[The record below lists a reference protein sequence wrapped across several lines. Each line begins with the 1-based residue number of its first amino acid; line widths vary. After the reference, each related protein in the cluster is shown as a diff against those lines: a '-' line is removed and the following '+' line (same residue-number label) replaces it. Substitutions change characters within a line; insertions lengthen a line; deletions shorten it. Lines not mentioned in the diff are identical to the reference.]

1 MLVLSLTVIPVHAIM
16 VCGGMERKV
25 HSFLASGL
33 DGNEWSASCCGHSDS
48 GV

>member
-1 MLVLSLTVIPVHAIM
+1 VLVLSLTVIPVCAIM

-25 HSFLASGL
+25 RSFLASAL